1 MYNIDSFKKFVF
13 QICLVALMFY
23 LFDFLLDKLSLE
35 IKALL
40 NLISFS
46 TSFFISLIIYYRH
59 RNMFLPAVLGIYSFA
74 TIIEMQSK
82 IYAYT
87 DISYGLWNIGNIL
100 ILCGFSYELIKLC
113 RK

>member
-1 MYNIDSFKKFVF
+1 MYNITSFKRLIF

-23 LFDFLLDKLSLE
+23 FFDFFLDKLAKE
-35 IKALL
+35 TKALL

-46 TSFFISLIIYYRH
+46 TSFFVSLMIYYRH

-74 TIIEMQSK
+74 TVVEIQSK
-82 IYAYT
+82 VYEYS
-87 DISYGLWNIGNIL
+87 DISYGLWNIGNLL
-100 ILCGFSYELIKLC
+100 ILCGFSYELIKMC